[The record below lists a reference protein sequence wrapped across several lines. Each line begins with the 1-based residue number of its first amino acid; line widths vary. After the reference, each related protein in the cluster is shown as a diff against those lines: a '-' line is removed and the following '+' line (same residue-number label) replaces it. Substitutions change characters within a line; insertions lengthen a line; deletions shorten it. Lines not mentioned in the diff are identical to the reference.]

1 MLPAPNFAVCA
12 WLLTYVFRTVKV
24 EENVNWNYRKETFI
38 FRCDVID
45 KAIAKSSAAQAIAVA
60 LTIAL

>member
-1 MLPAPNFAVCA
+1 M
-12 WLLTYVFRTVKV
+12 